1 MKNKSYDYI
10 FGNGKF
16 NTWFDIIV
24 GIISCSAI
32 SFSLTEVL
40 FSFDFKVSFQKA
52 LIFTILFVILL
63 LLFYY
68 VIKQRTYKIFD
79 QKITYGFREREILYA
94 DIHSLVFTLSSR
106 PKGIYDIGL
115 GEPYLYLKENGKK
128 TYICNITIYLAEPS
142 VIKKRYDIN
151 ISNGQIGMSPA
162 YGFNCYDIK
171 SIFNLIHNSKADIY
185 VTKSFLLFNNWT
197 INRFCKEYNISM
209 ERVQLINDGN

>member
-16 NTWFDIIV
+16 NTWFNIIV
-24 GIISCSAI
+24 SIISCSAI
-32 SFSLTEVL
+32 SFCLTELL

-52 LIFTILFVILL
+52 LIFTILFVIFL

-68 VIKQRTYKIFD
+68 FIKQRTYKLFD
-79 QKITYGFREREILYA
+79 QKITYGFRERKILYA

-115 GEPYLYLKENGKK
+115 GEPYLYIKENGKK
-128 TYICNITIYLAEPS
+128 KYICNITIYLAYPS
-142 VIKKRYDIN
+142 VIQKRYDIN

-162 YGFNCYDIK
+162 YSFNCYDIK
-171 SIFNLIHNSKADIY
+171 SIFNLIHHSKANIY

-197 INRFCKEYNISM
+197 LNRFCKEYNISM
-209 ERVQLINDGN
+209 EMVQLINDGN

>member
-16 NTWFDIIV
+16 NTWFNIIV
-24 GIISCSAI
+24 SIISCSAI
-32 SFSLTEVL
+32 SFCLTELL
-40 FSFDFKVSFQKA
+40 FSFDFRVSFQKV

-68 VIKQRTYKIFD
+68 VIKQRTYKLFD

-94 DIHSLVFTLSSR
+94 NINSLVFTLASR
-106 PKGIYDIGL
+106 PTGIYDIGL
-115 GEPYLYLKENGKK
+115 GEPYIYIKENGKK
-128 TYICNITIYLAEPS
+128 KYICNITIYLAEPS

-151 ISNGQIGMSPA
+151 ISNGQIGISSA
-162 YGFNCYDIK
+162 YGFNCYDGK
-171 SIFNLIHNSKADIY
+171 SIFNLIHNSKANIY
-185 VTKSFLLFNNWT
+185 VTKSFLLFNDWT